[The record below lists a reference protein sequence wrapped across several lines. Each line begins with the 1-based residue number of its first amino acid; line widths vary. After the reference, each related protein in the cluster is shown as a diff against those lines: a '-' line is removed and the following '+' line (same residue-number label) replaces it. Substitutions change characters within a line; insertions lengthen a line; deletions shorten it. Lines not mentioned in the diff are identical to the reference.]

1 MATDG
6 IIPLIDLSD
15 FLSDLSEKKAV
26 EGIQGHMQKLV
37 QQFQSCNKIEKVKL
51 LLPRYDGVG
60 GYSNEVKV
68 SVAALDTLH
77 PGPGEERTIQR
88 VEFRFNCFNIVTELI
103 ATSTGEIFDESSD
116 RSQERGSLT
125 VNCLYLYKACE
136 CTQILKY
143 QEHFGH
149 SIQEFRTQSAAIMT
163 LIKKKDIT
171 VQHTVLV
178 WMHKCDLPSDDECN
192 VFLPEITEISHK
204 HILEY
209 DDIECHAAF
218 VTPKQEHCNISI
230 AKFFDSKSLQHLNLE
245 QIHAKSMSRGG
256 GVAVA
261 LLSSGYNYFDQKKN
275 FVGEYNFITPFS
287 PVHESRGI
295 GPFLTEIVSQ
305 VAPDAKLIPCKTT
318 SGWPQCTSPC
328 GVTSRALNQLRE
340 KWKAR
345 EWREDVHSLVVLIP
359 YGGYYREDEMRAI
372 NAAIDDG
379 IIVVCAAGDTTPQT
393 SGKHVPGIAFPAS
406 MGNVLCVGAVD
417 ENNEPTVVSPSG
429 REVDCMLPGTYCRE
443 SGYVFSPTFDTR
455 VGTGISAAILS
466 GLIAIIL
473 SFIESSLN
481 KPPGTCP
488 CPEYNHVSII
498 REVLQQTTTSAKHHP
513 HSGYGLFTSRLFSFS
528 EHQLKKLLNSIT
540 QERIFRTIPGS
551 ASEMTE
557 QCKFNSEILCNDEL
571 NSELQLPVTLDGG
584 GIRVAV
590 IDDDFPQILKTKYV
604 ADELQT
610 EMHSWDE
617 CTPSLSEN
625 AELLNRSIKS
635 LNELACSLRKKIPYV
650 EQGALQLE
658 EKAKSIESQI
668 ESMTEEVCLNFTSV
682 KDSHG
687 LQCVLVVANTT
698 PKADLFLVNSGF
710 DSTSLATMI
719 ENLVERRKRPDVIVC
734 SLGFDQF
741 NLRLS
746 KAVNKAI
753 NAGIIP
759 VFSAGNIG
767 LTGSNTISY
776 PSRLGNGLCIGAH
789 TWHGTSHSFSSVGR
803 EVDFLAPGEFMIL
816 GKYPVSGTSFAAPAV
831 AAFIALILQYVDKIV
846 SGEWKQ
852 RPLEDKYKLIDA
864 WSEEEPG
871 SDRWSWNKIPLNV
884 ACRNVYVM
892 RELLRQMSVHRT
904 EHLDSAG
911 YGNLDIRRLL
921 KDLEPEDIHSIVQNF
936 HQPPP

>member
-1 MATDG
+1 MASDR
-6 IIPLIDLSD
+6 IIPLIDFSD
-15 FLSDLSEKKAV
+15 FFLPSFTPEQAADAV
-26 EGIQGHMQKLV
+26 QGHIKEL
-37 QQFQSCNKIEKVKL
+37 QQSLSCNKIEKVKL
-51 LLPRYDGVG
+51 LGVSGNEGLPRR
-60 GYSNEVKV
+60 VKRKMIIAV
-68 SVAALDTLH
+68 LHALLPDS
-77 PGPGEERTIQR
+77 GQIRTIQR
-88 VEFRFNCFNIVTELI
+88 VESSFHIDSYDWSETDPQELENRGNLTIECLCLYDTYRYNTDDYAQYFEAITELI
-103 ATSTGEIFDESSD
+103 EKPPTGIVVKRIELVCMYMSDNPLTYEQKSYFEVSPKKIEVSFES
-116 RSQERGSLT
+116 
-125 VNCLYLYKACE
+125 YKRHPE
-136 CTQILKY
+136 PEDYSKRHTTFVKLISNSIRHFNLK
-143 QEHFGH
+143 
-149 SIQEFRTQSAAIMT
+149 
-163 LIKKKDIT
+163 
-171 VQHTVLV
+171 
-178 WMHKCDLPSDDECN
+178 
-192 VFLPEITEISHK
+192 
-204 HILEY
+204 
-209 DDIECHAAF
+209 
-218 VTPKQEHCNISI
+218 
-230 AKFFDSKSLQHLNLE
+230 
-245 QIHAKSMSRGG
+245 QIHANTSRGG

-261 LLSSGYNYFDQKKN
+261 VLSSGYSYFSQKKN
-275 FVGEYNFITPFS
+275 VVAKYNFTSPFS
-287 PVHESRGI
+287 PIDDLCGLGSMFTSV
-295 GPFLTEIVSQ
+295 VSE

-318 SGWPQCTSPC
+318 SRWPWFIRTSPSDHTSPSAH
-328 GVTSRALNQLRE
+328 TSRALNRLRE

-345 EWREDVHSLVVLIP
+345 EWGEDVHSLVVLIP

-379 IIVVCAAGDTTPQT
+379 IIVVCAAGDKLGTKVG
-393 SGKHVPGIAFPAS
+393 SKHIPGIAFPAS

-417 ENNEPTVVSPSG
+417 ENDEPEINSPSG
-429 REVDCMLPGTYCRE
+429 REVDCVTQ
-443 SGYVFSPTFDTR
+443 STHQVSDWK
-455 VGTGISAAILS
+455 GTGISAAILS

-473 SFIESSLN
+473 NFIESSLN
-481 KPPGTCP
+481 KPPGT

-617 CTPSLSEN
+617 CTPLLSEN
-625 AELLNRSIKS
+625 AESLNGSIKS
-635 LNELACSLRKKIPYV
+635 LNELACSLGKKIPYV
-650 EQGALQLE
+650 AEGALQLQ

-668 ESMTEEVCLNFTSV
+668 DSMTEEVCLNFTSV

-687 LQCVLVVANTT
+687 LQCALVVANTI

-719 ENLVERRKRPDVIVC
+719 ENLVERRKKPHVIVC

-776 PSRLGNGLCIGAH
+776 PSRLGNVLCIGAH

-846 SGEWKQ
+846 SGEWNF
-852 RPLEDKYKLIDA
+852 RPLEDKYKLINA
-864 WSEEEPG
+864 WSEGEPG

-892 RELLRQMSVHRT
+892 RELLRQMSVYRT
-904 EHLDSAG
+904 EHSDSAG

-936 HQPPP
+936 HLPPP

>member
-1 MATDG
+1 MASDR
-6 IIPLIDLSD
+6 IVPLIDFSE
-15 FLSDLSEKKAV
+15 FLSDSFSPKEAAEAV
-26 EGIQGHMQKLV
+26 QGHIKDL
-37 QQFQSCNKIEKVKL
+37 QQSLSCNKIEKVKL
-51 LLPRYDGVG
+51 LGVG
-60 GYSNEVKV
+60 DRLGFPCGVTRKMIIAV
-68 SVAALDTLH
+68 LHALL
-77 PGPGEERTIQR
+77 PKSGQIRTIQQ
-88 VEFRFNCFNIVTELI
+88 VELDFHIDSYDASETDPPELED
-103 ATSTGEIFDESSD
+103 SGN
-116 RSQERGSLT
+116 LT
-125 VNCLYLYKACE
+125 IECLYLYDTYRSRPYFKA
-136 CTQILKY
+136 
-143 QEHFGH
+143 
-149 SIQEFRTQSAAIMT
+149 
-163 LIKKKDIT
+163 
-171 VQHTVLV
+171 
-178 WMHKCDLPSDDECN
+178 
-192 VFLPEITEISHK
+192 ITE
-204 HILEY
+204 L
-209 DDIECHAAF
+209 IEKLLTGIVVKRTELVCMYMSYNPLTCEEKKSYRELSPKKIKVSFESYKLQPEPEDYTKCHTTF
-218 VTPKQEHCNISI
+218 IMDEFQSELFPNSTRHFN
-230 AKFFDSKSLQHLNLE
+230 LQLE
-245 QIHAKSMSRGG
+245 QIHANTSRGG

-261 LLSSGYNYFDQKKN
+261 VLSSGYEYSDQKRDVFAN
-275 FVGEYNFITPFS
+275 YNFTSPFS
-287 PVHESRGI
+287 PVHDLCGLGSMFTRV
-295 GPFLTEIVSQ
+295 VSK

-318 SGWPQCTSPC
+318 SGWPWFLYTSPSDHTSSSAH
-328 GVTSRALNQLRE
+328 TSRAINQLRE

-345 EWREDVHSLVVLIP
+345 EWGEDVHSLVVLIP
-359 YGGYYREDEMRAI
+359 YGGHYREDEMRAI

-379 IIVVCAAGDTTPQT
+379 IIVVCAAGDTTLQT
-393 SGKHVPGIAFPAS
+393 RKIYKQVGSKHIPGIAFPAS

-417 ENNEPTVVSPSG
+417 ENDEPEINSPSG
-429 REVDCMLPGTYCRE
+429 REVDCVAPCTYDRFK
-443 SGYVFSPTFDTR
+443 SK
-455 VGTGISAAILS
+455 GTGISAAILS

-481 KPPGTCP
+481 KPPGT

-557 QCKFNSEILCNDEL
+557 QCKFNSEILCNNEL
-571 NSELQLPVTLDGG
+571 NSELQLPVTLDGE

-590 IDDDFPQILKTKYV
+590 IDDDFPQILKTNYV

-625 AELLNRSIKS
+625 AELLNGSIKS

-668 ESMTEEVCLNFTSV
+668 KSMTEEVCLHFTSV

-687 LQCVLVVANTT
+687 LQCALVVANTT

-741 NLRLS
+741 NRRLS

-776 PSRLGNGLCIGAH
+776 PSRLGNVLCIGAH

-852 RPLEDKYKLIDA
+852 RPLEDKYKSIEA

-871 SDRWSWNKIPLNV
+871 TDRWSWNKIPLNV

-904 EHLDSAG
+904 EHSDSAG

-936 HQPPP
+936 HLPPP